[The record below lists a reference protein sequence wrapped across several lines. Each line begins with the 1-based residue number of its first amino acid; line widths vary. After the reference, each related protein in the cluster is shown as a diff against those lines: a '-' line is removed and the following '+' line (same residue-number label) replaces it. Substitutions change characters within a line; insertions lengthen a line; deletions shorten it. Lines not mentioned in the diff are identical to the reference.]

1 MSLNDQIVEALA
13 KVQDPEL
20 RHPIT
25 DLGMVE
31 DLEEKHPGQ
40 LAEALGIT
48 VNAVVLAHDVLDGF
62 DGAAEIHLVVL

>member
-1 MSLNDQIVEALA
+1 VSLIDQIVEALA

-31 DLEEKHPGQ
+31 DLKES
-40 LAEALGIT
+40 
-48 VNAVVLAHDVLDGF
+48 
-62 DGAAEIHLVVL
+62 DGAVRVTVLLTISACPMQDR